1 VIGEKVMATEK
12 KDRPWD
18 GTSRPVDDNY
28 RKRWDEIFGKDKE
41 KFDKLQQE
49 QRDLDAS
56 YQQSKLNKKER
67 TLNEELM
74 EGFKKEQEDLK
85 DEEK

>member
-1 VIGEKVMATEK
+1 VIGEKVMVTEK

-41 KFDKLQQE
+41 KFDKVTT
-49 QRDLDAS
+49 S
-56 YQQSKLNKKER
+56 SNV
-67 TLNEELM
+67 T
-74 EGFKKEQEDLK
+74 
-85 DEEK
+85 

>member
-1 VIGEKVMATEK
+1 MATEK

-18 GTSRPVDDNY
+18 GTSRPSDDNY

-49 QRDLDAS
+49 QRDLDES
-56 YQQSKLNKKER
+56 YRQSLKNKQER
-67 TLNEELM
+67 
-74 EGFKKEQEDLK
+74 D